1 MNKLSR
7 VMFDLLILAVSL
19 PMVKGI
25 FDWLT
30 EPVTGWMIVNGA
42 QDWEIAI
49 AGAVPWIF
57 PLGVFIM
64 LIIDLTKKDSDGIRR

>member
-7 VMFDLLILAVSL
+7 VMFDLLILAVAL
-19 PMVKGI
+19 PIVKGI

-30 EPVTGWMIVNGA
+30 APVTGWMIVNGA

-49 AGAVPWIF
+49 VGAVPWIF

-64 LIIDLTKKDSDGIRR
+64 LIIDLTRKDSDGIRR